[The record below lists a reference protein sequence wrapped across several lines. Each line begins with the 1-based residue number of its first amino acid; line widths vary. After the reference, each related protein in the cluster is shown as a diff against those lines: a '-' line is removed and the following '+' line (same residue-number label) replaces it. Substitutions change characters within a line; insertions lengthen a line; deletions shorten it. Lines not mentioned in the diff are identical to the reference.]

1 MSRIVPLPAS
11 NTVVDSTVSIINAD
25 GSVATVGGT
34 AASPSIVVGNAASG
48 AADAGA
54 PVKTGAVYNLTLP
67 TFATGQRADAQ
78 ATTRGDLRV
87 RSTLLAASIA
97 SFSSSNL
104 GSHVSINDHV
114 TGAYPIFAPYSRAGS
129 TWYPNDRPN
138 TVARLP
144 SAAASTNAT
153 SVKASLGN
161 VFLISGYNAA
171 ATVRYLK
178 LYDKAS
184 APTVGTDVPFATLAL
199 KPLDAFRF
207 DFPSLLMLTGIAYAM
222 TTGAADADTGALTA
236 ADVVGLNIFYQ

>member
-1 MSRIVPLPAS
+1 MSRVVPLPAA

-25 GSVATVGGT
+25 GSVASIGGT
-34 AASPSIVVGNAASG
+34 AASPTAVVGNVASG

-54 PVKTGAVYNLTLP
+54 PVKVGGVYAVTLP
-67 TFATGQRADAQ
+67 SLSAGQRVDLQ
-78 ATTRGDLRV
+78 TSSTGSLRV
-87 RSTLLAASIA
+87 LPNLLVAQVDSFAAGNTGGYIATANQSTA
-97 SFSSSNL
+97 
-104 GSHVSINDHV
+104 
-114 TGAYPIFAPYSRAGS
+114 AYPVNAPFTRAG
-129 TWYPNDRPN
+129 TIWYANRKPN

-153 SVKASLGN
+153 SVKAAAGD
-161 VFLISGYNAA
+161 VFAISGYNAA

-207 DFPSLLMLTGIAYAM
+207 DFPSLFMPTGIAYAM

-236 ADVVGLNIFYQ
+236 ADVVGFNIFYQ

>member
-1 MSRIVPLPAS
+1 MSRVVPLPAS
-11 NTVVDSTVSIINAD
+11 NTVVDSTVSVINAD
-25 GSVATVGGT
+25 GSVASIGGT
-34 AASPSIVVGNAASG
+34 AANPSAVVGNVASG
-48 AADAGA
+48 VTDAGA
-54 PVKTGAVYNLTLP
+54 PVKIGASHNTILP
-67 TFATGQRADAQ
+67 TVTAGQRVDLQ
-78 ATTRGDLRV
+78 ATARGSLRV
-87 RSTLLAASIA
+87 QPTLLATAIA
-97 SFSSSNL
+97 SFSSNNL
-104 GSHVSINDHV
+104 GSHIASADQT
-114 TGAYPIFAPYSRAGS
+114 TGAYPIFAPYTRAGS
-129 TWYPNDRPN
+129 SWYPNDRPN

-207 DFPSLLMLTGIAYAM
+207 DFPSLFMLTGIAYAM